1 MRAVV
6 CDEYGPFE
14 NLTVKPLPD
23 PDPGPGE
30 VVIDVKAAGVSFAQ
44 SLTVAGK
51 YQVKPALPF
60 VPGVE
65 VGGVVS
71 ALGPEVSGLDVGTR
85 VFAGITYGGF
95 AERALAG
102 AVYCRPL
109 PDGMD
114 FAQGTLMVTSYPT
127 AYAALIWKANLKP
140 GETVLVH
147 GASGAVGLAAVEI
160 AKAKGARVI
169 ATAGSEEK
177 CTVAQD
183 HGADLAINYS
193 DGDFLAPV
201 KERTGGRGVD
211 VVVDPVG
218 GEILTRSLRAMGREA
233 RLVTVGY
240 ASGDIP
246 APPVNL
252 LLVKNMSI
260 IGLNFGTY
268 MGWSPGDDGSAYLG
282 RLDDLHADL
291 AAMFAAGHLKPVVSH
306 RFGLDDFNPAMQTVL
321 GRRSIGKVV
330 LEP

>member
-6 CDEYGPFE
+6 CDAYGPFE
-14 NLTVKPLPD
+14 NLTVKSLPD
-23 PDPGPGE
+23 PVPGPGE
-30 VVIDVKAAGVSFAQ
+30 VAIDVKAAGVSFAQ

-51 YQVKPALPF
+51 YQVKPDLPF
-60 VPGVE
+60 IPGVE
-65 VGGVVS
+65 VGGMVS
-71 ALGPEVSGLDVGTR
+71 AVGDGVSGLETGTR

-95 AERALAG
+95 AERALAR
-102 AVYCRPL
+102 AAYCRPL
-109 PDGMD
+109 PDSMD

-127 AYAALIWKANLKP
+127 AYAALIWKAGLAA

-160 AKAKGARVI
+160 AKAKGAEVI
-169 ATAGSEEK
+169 ATAGTDEK
-177 CTVAQD
+177 CAVARE

-193 DGDFLAPV
+193 EGDFLAPV

-211 VVVDPVG
+211 VVIDPVG
-218 GEILTRSLRAMGREA
+218 GEVLARSLRAMGREA

-282 RLDDLHADL
+282 RLGALHADL
-291 AAMFAAGHLKPVVSH
+291 ARMFAEGRLRPVVSH
-306 RFGLDDFNPAMQTVL
+306 RFALDDFNPAMQTVL
-321 GRRSIGKVV
+321 GRQSVGKVV

>member
-23 PDPGPGE
+23 PIAGPGD

-51 YQVKPALPF
+51 YQVKPDLPF

-65 VGGVVS
+65 VGGIVS
-71 ALGPEVSGLDVGTR
+71 DLGDGVSGLAVGTR

-95 AERALAG
+95 AERALAR

-127 AYAALIWKANLKP
+127 AYAALIWKADLSP

-160 AKAKGARVI
+160 AKAKGADVI
-169 ATAGSEEK
+169 ATAGSDEK
-177 CTVAQD
+177 CAVALD
-183 HGADLAINYS
+183 HGADMAINYS
-193 DGDFLAPV
+193 VEDFLAPV
-201 KERTGGRGVD
+201 KERTAGRGVD
-211 VVVDPVG
+211 VVIDPVG
-218 GEILTRSLRAMGREA
+218 GETLTRSLRAMGREA

-246 APPVNL
+246 SPPVNL

-282 RLDDLHADL
+282 RLDELHADL
-291 AAMFAAGHLKPVVSH
+291 RRMFAEGRIKPVVSH
-306 RFGLDDFNPAMQTVL
+306 RFQLDDFNPAMQTVL
-321 GRRSIGKVV
+321 GRRSVGKVV

>member
-6 CDEYGPFE
+6 CDAYGPFE
-14 NLTVKPLPD
+14 NLTIKSLPD
-23 PDPGPGE
+23 PVPGPGE
-30 VVIDVKAAGVSFAQ
+30 VAIDVKAAGVSFAQ

-51 YQVKPALPF
+51 YQVKPDLPF

-65 VGGVVS
+65 IGGVVS
-71 ALGPEVSGLDVGTR
+71 AVGDGVSGLEAGAR
-85 VFAGITYGGF
+85 VFAAITYGGF
-95 AERALAG
+95 AERALAR
-102 AVYCRPL
+102 AVYCRSL

-127 AYAALIWKANLKP
+127 AYAALLWKAGLVA

-160 AKAKGARVI
+160 AKAKGAEVI
-169 ATAGSEEK
+169 ATAGTDEK
-177 CTVAQD
+177 CAVARE

-193 DGDFLAPV
+193 KGDFLAPV

-211 VVVDPVG
+211 VVIDPVG
-218 GEILTRSLRAMGREA
+218 GEVLARSLRAMGREA

-268 MGWSPGDDGSAYLG
+268 MGWSPGDDGGAYLG
-282 RLDDLHADL
+282 RLGALHTDL
-291 AAMFAAGHLKPVVSH
+291 ARMFADGRLRPVVSH
-306 RFGLDDFNPAMQTVL
+306 RFALDDFNPAMQTVL
-321 GRRSIGKVV
+321 GRQSVGKVV